1 MSFIK
6 VGTNNFEYSGLELH
20 PDVLYTS
27 SSFTGVGIT
36 GSIYVQP
43 LQNKTLSPVDN
54 NAQDRLESFV
64 ALGADLN
71 TRVSR
76 AEYRI
81 AQKEVKI
88 IRFDPP
94 HEYTKNSTVKNYVRN
109 VLMPHHSHR
118 YQNCAYS
125 YGNYNSL
132 NFLADTNIPGDTAI
146 AFANNDNIY
155 DLNNPFCLSFWINPK
170 YSSSGAYNA
179 GTIFHLSSSIAVSIV
194 SGSSRNERDE
204 VDTFKI
210 LLQLSQSAD
219 LNPTSVNLNQPSG
232 NYPNDLIY
240 TSSHSLKKDHW
251 HNVTIQWGKTVN
263 NSSGSLFIDDN
274 ETNFVINSSSLASQ
288 ASPKGLV
295 IGNYFDSTSANLEN
309 IFGSGRV
316 SGPGG
321 TVNEGFTQLDGSSAT
336 YPGTVDFFNNPLN
349 AEIHEVKLFNRY
361 FPDTKLYNRDI
372 SHLNALKY
380 EGIDNFNHC
389 QFYLG
394 PMFYSDTPE
403 RELNASPYLYSSNLT
418 GSTPFNREF
427 ALRTGGKILN
437 LENFVVDLRNQVSP
451 RLINMFPDLAAT
463 PSDNV
468 SADEYVYGNN
478 YRTKRNLSMLPCD
491 NGLFKPSYNFYELYD
506 GFNNYDSYGNTD
518 VDYSII
524 NLSNRDINL
533 RNDLH
538 SQILDGDGFFDNSIM
553 GSLGNQMGPNPIY
566 TGNNMGLVSEDNFF
580 ISFMTQDASSNEVVF
595 FDISNLYYGNA
606 IKPGSFE
613 IYDNSLTGSEGAIGI
628 RLKDNGHGSLYRAD
642 CKTKVAEWNNV
653 GNIFYE
659 EGLVL
664 IKSPHLVYYGK
675 DYHQIKFKG
684 EQNIHTMIINVPA
697 YKNMF
702 NSSSNPT
709 YVSDYSADKS
719 SEVKEGVCIT
729 SVNIHDNNLNII
741 MRANF
746 AQPIFKTK
754 DDEFIIRLKEDF

>member
-27 SSFTGVGIT
+27 SSLEGAGIT
-36 GSIYVQP
+36 GSVYVQP
-43 LQNKTLSPVDN
+43 LQNKAVSPVGH
-54 NAQDRLESFV
+54 NAREQLEYFV
-64 ALGADLN
+64 ASGQERN
-71 TRVSR
+71 ISVGRTSPGR
-76 AEYRI
+76 
-81 AQKEVKI
+81 KEIKI

-94 HEYTKNSTVKNYVRN
+94 HEYTKNSAVKNYVRN

-132 NFLADTNIPGDTAI
+132 NFLADDNIPGDTAI
-146 AFANNDNIY
+146 AFANNNNIY

-170 YSSSGAYNA
+170 YSTTGEYNA

-219 LNPTSVNLNQPSG
+219 LNPTSVDLNQPSG

-251 HNVTIQWGKTVN
+251 HNVTIQWGNVVN
-263 NSSGSLFIDDN
+263 DSSGSLFIDDN
-274 ETNFVINSSSLASQ
+274 ETNFAINSSSLASQ
-288 ASPKGLV
+288 NSPKGLV
-295 IGNYFDSTSANLEN
+295 IGNYFDSTAANLEN
-309 IFGSGRV
+309 IFGDGRV

-321 TVNEGFTQLDGSSAT
+321 TVNEGFTELIGSAAT

-361 FPDTKLYNRDI
+361 FPDTKLYNRGI
-372 SHLNALKY
+372 THLNSLKY

-437 LENFVVDLRNQVSP
+437 LENFVVDLKNQVSP

-463 PSDNV
+463 LSNHI
-468 SADEYVYGNN
+468 SADEYVYGDS
-478 YRTKRNLSMLPCD
+478 YRTKRNLSILPCD
-491 NGLFKPSYNFYELYD
+491 NGLFKPSYRFYEQYTD
-506 GFNNYDSYGNTD
+506 FNDYGRYGNAD
-518 VDYSII
+518 VDYSIV
-524 NLSNRDINL
+524 NLSNSDVNL

-538 SQILDGDGFFDNSIM
+538 SQMLDGDGFFDNSIM
-553 GSLGNQMGPNPIY
+553 GALGTQMGPNPIY
-566 TGNNMGLVSEDNFF
+566 TGNSMGFVSEDNFF
-580 ISFMTQDASSNEVVF
+580 ISFMTQDVSSNEVVF

-613 IYDNSLTGSEGAIGI
+613 IYDNSLTGSDGAIGI
-628 RLKDNGHGSLYRAD
+628 RLKDNGYGSLYRSD

-719 SEVKEGVCIT
+719 SEVREGVYIT
-729 SVNIHDNNLNII
+729 SVNIHDNNFNII

-746 AQPIFKTK
+746 AQPIVKTK